1 MTREPDLQPEH
12 SGSLF
17 ENYKGFGKK
26 ERPNRK
32 QGPLFFVRILLILK
46 SAACYSTSSP
56 GKETGNIR

>member
-32 QGPLFFVRILLILK
+32 QGPLFFVRILLYPEVCCLLFNK
-46 SAACYSTSSP
+46 QS
-56 GKETGNIR
+56 R